1 MKMPPKN
8 DKGNGKGKGSGKTGL
23 PLKVI
28 VLNKM
33 GFGPKPG
40 DIDEF
45 DSLSKSEKKR
55 LNNYIDQQTNPDSI
69 DDSQLDS
76 VISDFTGA
84 GYLTTISKT
93 RTELWQ
99 EHVRASMGPIRYS
112 Q

>member
-8 DKGNGKGKGSGKTGL
+8 DKGNGKGKGPDKTGL
-23 PLKVI
+23 PLSVI

-55 LNNYIDQQTNPDSI
+55 LDYYIDQQTNPDLI
-69 DDSQLDS
+69 DDSCFRQGHLA
-76 VISDFTGA
+76 V
-84 GYLTTISKT
+84 
-93 RTELWQ
+93 
-99 EHVRASMGPIRYS
+99 
-112 Q
+112 